1 MVRIEPSN
9 REGPPVSLTEPRDI
23 VVIGA
28 SRGGV
33 EALKGI
39 VAALPPNL
47 QSTLLIV
54 LHISPTLAS
63 QLPDILSRA
72 GAVPAEH
79 GRDGTRIER
88 GRIYVAPPD
97 HHMTVGPIGFIRLD
111 QGPKEHH
118 TRPAADPLFRSAA
131 SVYGSRVI
139 GIILTGGG
147 SDGTRF
153 AANHRLRHVCNPL
166 ILRDRS
172 SGVEP
177 VSCPFFPNRDFFR
190 TLLVNRR
197 GKGTPDRHAK
207 GTPSPATEQ
216 GCPGS
221 EQEGPARRGAT
232 AASLAERRAGGAC
245 LPT

>member
-1 MVRIEPSN
+1 MTEMVWN
-9 REGPPVSLTEPRDI
+9 PVSLTEPPRDI

-33 EALKGI
+33 EALEAI

-54 LHISPTLAS
+54 LHTRPMHAS
-63 QLPDILSRA
+63 LLPDILSRA
-72 GAVPAEH
+72 GPLSAEH
-79 GRDGTRIER
+79 GRNGMRIAR

-147 SDGTRF
+147 SDGTQGS
-153 AANHRLRHVCNPL
+153 LL
-166 ILRDRS
+166 S
-172 SGVEP
+172 
-177 VSCPFFPNRDFFR
+177 NR
-190 TLLVNRR
+190 
-197 GKGTPDRHAK
+197 P
-207 GTPSPATEQ
+207 
-216 GCPGS
+216 
-221 EQEGPARRGAT
+221 
-232 AASLAERRAGGAC
+232 AASQ
-245 LPT
+245 

>member
-1 MVRIEPSN
+1 MFSIEPGN
-9 REGPPVSLTEPRDI
+9 REGPPGSLTEPKRDI

-39 VAALPPNL
+39 VAALPPSL
-47 QSTLLIV
+47 QSALLIV
-54 LHISPTLAS
+54 LHISPTHAS
-63 QLPDILSRA
+63 LLPDVLSRA
-72 GAVPAEH
+72 GPLPAEH

-131 SVYGSRVI
+131 SVYGPRVI

-147 SDGTRF
+147 SDGTQG
-153 AANHRLRHVCNPL
+153 L
-166 ILRDRS
+166 I
-172 SGVEP
+172 
-177 VSCPFFPNRDFFR
+177 
-190 TLLVNRR
+190 
-197 GKGTPDRHAK
+197 AI
-207 GTPSPATEQ
+207 EQ
-216 GCPGS
+216 
-221 EQEGPARRGAT
+221 
-232 AASLAERRAGGAC
+232 AGGLAIVQDPGDARDPSMPMSALLDDNPDLC
-245 LPT
+245 LPLSEIPGAIIRLSSVSQASA

>member
-39 VAALPPNL
+39 VAALPPSL
-47 QSTLLIV
+47 QSALLIV

-118 TRPAADPLFRSAA
+118 TRPAADPLCRSAA

-147 SDGTRF
+147 SDGTQG
-153 AANHRLRHVCNPL
+153 L
-166 ILRDRS
+166 I
-172 SGVEP
+172 
-177 VSCPFFPNRDFFR
+177 
-190 TLLVNRR
+190 
-197 GKGTPDRHAK
+197 AI
-207 GTPSPATEQ
+207 EQ
-216 GCPGS
+216 
-221 EQEGPARRGAT
+221 
-232 AASLAERRAGGAC
+232 AGGLAIVQDPDDARDPSMPRSALLHDNPDLC
-245 LPT
+245 LPLSEIPGVIIRLSSVSQGSA